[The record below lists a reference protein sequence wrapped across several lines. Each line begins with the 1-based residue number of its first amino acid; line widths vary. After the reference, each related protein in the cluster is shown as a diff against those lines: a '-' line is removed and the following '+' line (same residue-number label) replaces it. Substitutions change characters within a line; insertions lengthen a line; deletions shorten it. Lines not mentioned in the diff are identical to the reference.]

1 MKLLYCA
8 LKKPLIYLSRICFV
22 VLIYFSL
29 LVKPSYAL
37 DATQVF
43 NVASKSVV
51 VVIADGGKT
60 LGSGVVIKVGGYLDS
75 QLLKLKPLAWVVT
88 NCHVVK
94 NAKEIGIR
102 FENVQYPGIL
112 EFADEQLDICLLS
125 AKDLPAKAA
134 AVAKKKVLERGKKFF
149 AGGAPKGF
157 EKTISEGIISSLR
170 KNSNEVALIQ
180 TSAPISPG
188 SSGGGLFDASGNL
201 VGITTFQVLG
211 GQNLNF
217 AVAADY
223 ALEIKEAD
231 YAAGFLK
238 LITELIYDKETV
250 SLFGSTSFSAWL
262 VGLNPDTGSK
272 RYVTA
277 KQLVEKQPT
286 DQFSSFGLSP
296 QFTPQMKIWLKEVK
310 SFLDKF
316 LDSSNAS
323 SPSGGQQPAGSDQTE
338 RWKLLRS
345 DNKSKI
351 YRDIRSLSREGDII
365 RYWMLTDYVQPQSS
379 EEGAYLSDLIF
390 MMVSCTQKSITF
402 LQTIRYSENMGR
414 GAVIKK
420 VDFSGWSG
428 LKPEFP
434 PPGSGGEADIETL
447 CQK

>member
-51 VVIADGGKT
+51 VGIADGGKT

-94 NAKEIGIR
+94 NAKDIEIG
-102 FENVQYPGIL
+102 FERIQYPGVL

-134 AVAKKKVLERGKKFF
+134 TVTKRKSLVIGEKVFAV
-149 AGGAPKGF
+149 GAPQGL

-223 ALEIKEAD
+223 ALEMQEAD
-231 YAAGFLK
+231 YAAGVLK

-250 SLFGSTSFSAWL
+250 GRFRSTSFNAWL
-262 VGLNPDTGSK
+262 VSLNPNTGSK

-277 KQLVEKQPT
+277 KQLVEKRPT
-286 DQFSSFGLSP
+286 DIFHDPLSP
-296 QFTPQMKIWLKEVK
+296 QLTPQMKTWLKEVK
-310 SFLDKF
+310 PFLDKF

-323 SPSGGQQPAGSDQTE
+323 SSSARQKPAGTDQIE

-345 DNKSKI
+345 DNQAKI
-351 YRDIRSLSREGDII
+351 
-365 RYWMLTDYVQPQSS
+365 
-379 EEGAYLSDLIF
+379 
-390 MMVSCTQKSITF
+390 
-402 LQTIRYSENMGR
+402 
-414 GAVIKK
+414 
-420 VDFSGWSG
+420 
-428 LKPEFP
+428 
-434 PPGSGGEADIETL
+434 
-447 CQK
+447 